1 MPSTR
6 PSKGSP
12 TKAPTKRSTDA
23 GMAGGMPDDSLLLPT
38 REVLKPENQLELSE
52 KDLDE
57 EIAKMLTAVNPAAPK
72 NIARYDQKLRQ
83 FKFEP
88 MVDMNMVHY
97 TTDGW
102 LLHNSSDEAKKQN
115 DLQKLE
121 AELTAKFQAELAAA
135 AEKESAGES
144 SEPPDDSKQLRNSF
158 NYSDRA
164 AQTFNGGSKDRE
176 TMTEPPPTATRDGS
190 CCQFEIYDEY
200 VQDQARIKFEDE
212 LAKAK
217 SAKNKAKPA
226 ATTEPQNAPAVQD
239 EEQSVFKGE
248 NISRALRVL
257 ERTVNQNSFNDIAQ
271 DFKYWDD
278 ASDQFRE
285 GEGTLLPLWK
295 FFTDKAKKKHITS
308 ICWNPEYLDMFAV
321 SYGSYDFMKQ
331 GSGLVCIYSLKNPS
345 HPEFTFQT
353 DSGVMCCDFHK
364 EKSNLLAVGLY
375 DGTVM
380 VYDIRNKSGA
390 PIYRS
395 TVKTGKHTDPVWQ
408 VFWAEDE
415 AGKPQSFLSVSSDGR
430 VTMWMLSKSILEY
443 QDVLELKIE
452 RDEPPAGGAGAAGDG
467 DGDGEEGGEE
477 AALGALASGCSFDF
491 HKETPHLFVVG
502 TEEGY
507 IHKCSTAYNSQY
519 LQSYDGHQMAVYSL
533 KWNHMHS
540 DVFLSSSADW
550 TVKLWD
556 RKSPK
561 SIMTFDLNNSVGDV
575 AWAPYSSTVFAAVT
589 ADGKVNVFDLDE
601 NKHEPMCEQK
611 VVRKAKLTK
620 IVFNP
625 KYPVILVGDDRGCVT
640 SLKLSPNLRKSSAP
654 YTDPDTNKKVD
665 SKTQEVKKL
674 NAIMEI
680 ALKSVSPEEPSTPPA
695 AAPAR

>member
-83 FKFEP
+83 FKFEADGGHEHGRLIDCP
-88 MVDMNMVHY
+88 PPSCVSTQVHY

-443 QDVLELKIE
+443 QD
-452 RDEPPAGGAGAAGDG
+452 
-467 DGDGEEGGEE
+467 EGGEE

-519 LQSYDGHQMAVYSL
+519 LQSYDGH
-533 KWNHMHS
+533 
-540 DVFLSSSADW
+540 
-550 TVKLWD
+550 
-556 RKSPK
+556 
-561 SIMTFDLNNSVGDV
+561 
-575 AWAPYSSTVFAAVT
+575 
-589 ADGKVNVFDLDE
+589 
-601 NKHEPMCEQK
+601 
-611 VVRKAKLTK
+611 
-620 IVFNP
+620 
-625 KYPVILVGDDRGCVT
+625 
-640 SLKLSPNLRKSSAP
+640 
-654 YTDPDTNKKVD
+654 
-665 SKTQEVKKL
+665 
-674 NAIMEI
+674 
-680 ALKSVSPEEPSTPPA
+680 
-695 AAPAR
+695 

>member
-1 MPSTR
+1 
-6 PSKGSP
+6 
-12 TKAPTKRSTDA
+12 
-23 GMAGGMPDDSLLLPT
+23 
-38 REVLKPENQLELSE
+38 
-52 KDLDE
+52 
-57 EIAKMLTAVNPAAPK
+57 
-72 NIARYDQKLRQ
+72 
-83 FKFEP
+83 
-88 MVDMNMVHY
+88 
-97 TTDGW
+97 
-102 LLHNSSDEAKKQN
+102 
-115 DLQKLE
+115 
-121 AELTAKFQAELAAA
+121 
-135 AEKESAGES
+135 
-144 SEPPDDSKQLRNSF
+144 
-158 NYSDRA
+158 
-164 AQTFNGGSKDRE
+164 
-176 TMTEPPPTATRDGS
+176 
-190 CCQFEIYDEY
+190 
-200 VQDQARIKFEDE
+200 
-212 LAKAK
+212 
-217 SAKNKAKPA
+217 
-226 ATTEPQNAPAVQD
+226 
-239 EEQSVFKGE
+239 
-248 NISRALRVL
+248 
-257 ERTVNQNSFNDIAQ
+257 
-271 DFKYWDD
+271 
-278 ASDQFRE
+278 
-285 GEGTLLPLWK
+285 
-295 FFTDKAKKKHITS
+295 
-308 ICWNPEYLDMFAV
+308 MFAV